1 MTRNTFASPSTTLRC
16 IALLAL
22 SAGLSMIAA
31 AQTGPAPAAAPA
43 SVPPLNGIA
52 HIAIRVK
59 DISAS
64 VAFYHKLGFD
74 QAFANMSR
82 DGSTVTQSFVKLNDR
97 QYIELYPVSAQNP
110 TQSTPAFMHL
120 CFEGADLNAIHD
132 YYVAEGLTPISVRTA
147 AAGNLLF
154 TLKGPQQYSEPQN
167 IEYTQYMPGSKH
179 TLDFGQ
185 HLSPDRVADKMTV
198 VVLAMQDA
206 TAATEFYVDKL
217 GFTPSKTNPA
227 LLDLPGSSGQSVEIV
242 SVAMLGPQSSIVLSS
257 PNLDKS
263 AAQLTRQQ
271 VEFKRASSSA
281 TGPNGKAHTVDMI
294 SITDPDGNVIRIQ
307 SAK

>member
-1 MTRNTFASPSTTLRC
+1 M
-16 IALLAL
+16 
-22 SAGLSMIAA
+22 
-31 AQTGPAPAAAPA
+31 
-43 SVPPLNGIA
+43 NGVA

-97 QYIELYPVSAQNP
+97 QYIEIYPASAQNP
-110 TQSTPAFMHL
+110 AQSASAFMHL

-154 TLKGPQQYSEPQN
+154 TLKGPQQFSEPQN

-206 TAATEFYVDKL
+206 TAATEFYVEKL

-227 LLDLPGSSGQSVEIV
+227 RLDLPGSSGQSVEIV
-242 SVAMLGPQSSIVLSS
+242 PVSMLGPQSSIVLTS

-263 AAQLTRQQ
+263 TAQLTRQQ

-281 TGPNGKAHTVDMI
+281 ANGKGKTLTVDMI